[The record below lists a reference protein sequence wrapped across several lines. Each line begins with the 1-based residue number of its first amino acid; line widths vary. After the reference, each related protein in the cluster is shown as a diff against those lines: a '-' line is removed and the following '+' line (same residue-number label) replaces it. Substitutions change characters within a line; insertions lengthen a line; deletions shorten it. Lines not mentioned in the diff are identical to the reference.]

1 MMQWLNDFHFLRP
14 ELLALIPLA
23 LLAGLLLRKRQSI
36 SHSWESVLPPEFLQ
50 ALAPDQ
56 KRTKKR
62 PIFWQ
67 THWLWPLIA
76 IVAGTALAG
85 PSWKQQQTP
94 VFIQQDQLVVVFDLS
109 LSMLATD
116 QKPNRLTRARQKVV
130 DLINF
135 RKEGQTGL
143 VVFAGS
149 SHIVSP
155 LTTDITTFK
164 GFLPALD
171 PFIMPGLGSN
181 VAAGIDKA
189 VTLLEQ
195 TGAHNGRILLLT
207 DGIEAADI
215 ATISQQ
221 ISDSNYQLSII
232 AMGTADGGPI
242 PIPNRGFLKEDD
254 QIVVSRPNYSDMQ
267 RLAAQTSGLFSRLTI
282 DNRDLTKVLPQVGTI
297 QNTMGQSLATTN
309 AASASGQQT
318 TSNRW
323 HDSGY
328 WLLPVL
334 IVLLLWH
341 FRKAGVTLP
350 VCVLLL
356 LDPRDASAF
365 EWRNLWKTPDQQ
377 AMEHYQQGD
386 YESAS
391 KIFDDPQWSGTAHYR
406 AGRYEEALAAFGQD
420 NSAISHFNRG
430 NTLVELQR
438 FEDALEAYEQAS
450 KLDPALTKA
459 TENYNKLSAWLE
471 QQNQQDQNQQQ
482 DQQQRENTE
491 QQDQQQQGQQGQ
503 QQGQEQQSQATQQ
516 QDSQQSA
523 QSNGNDPDN
532 PGQSTAPQHAKS
544 TAENQNPAPPDSVTG
559 QQQSTSVGNKQQN
572 NSGSG
577 NKDNN
582 AGNDIPESQLAR
594 TLADQTNEDADDVE
608 NSAIADAGAGF
619 KSLKDQQTEQ
629 WLRRIPDDPGGL
641 LRRKF
646 LQQYQRQNGNDQDR
660 EPDRSRTL
668 W

>member
-1 MMQWLNDFHFLRP
+1 MLM
-14 ELLALIPLA
+14 LIPLA
-23 LLAGLLLRKRQSI
+23 LLAGLLLRKRQRI
-36 SHSWESVLPPEFLQ
+36 CHSWETVLPAEFLR
-50 ALAPDQ
+50 ALTPDHNGSA
-56 KRTKKR
+56 KR
-62 PIFWQ
+62 PTFWQ
-67 THWLWPLIA
+67 TYWLWPLIA
-76 IVAGTALAG
+76 IVASTALAG

-109 LSMLATD
+109 LSMLASD

-130 DLINF
+130 DLINV
-135 RKEGQTGL
+135 RKQGQTGL

-155 LTTDITTFK
+155 LTTDIATFK

-189 VTLLEQ
+189 ITLLEQ
-195 TGAHNGRILLLT
+195 SGARNGRILLLT

-221 ISDSNYQLSII
+221 ITDSNYQLSII
-232 AMGTADGGPI
+232 GMGTADGGPI
-242 PIPNRGFLKEDD
+242 PIPNRGFLKENN
-254 QIVVSRPNYSDMQ
+254 QIVVSRPNYADMQ

-282 DNRDLTKVLPQVGTI
+282 DNRDLAKVLPQAGTI
-297 QNTMGQSLATTN
+297 QNTMDKPLATTN

-318 TSNRW
+318 TSNQW

-334 IVLLLWH
+334 IMLLLWH
-341 FRKAGVTLP
+341 FRKAGVTLS

-365 EWRNLWKTPDQQ
+365 EWQNLWKTPDQQ

-391 KIFDDPQWSGTAHYR
+391 KIFNDPQWSGTAHYR
-406 AGRYEEALAAFGQD
+406 DGRYEEALAAFGQD

-430 NTLVELQR
+430 NALVELQR
-438 FEDALEAYEQAS
+438 FEAALEAYEQAS

-459 TENYNKLSAWLE
+459 TENYDKLSAWLE
-471 QQNQQDQNQQQ
+471 QQKQQDPQQSE
-482 DQQQRENTE
+482 DTE

-503 QQGQEQQSQATQQ
+503 QEQGQEQHSQDPQQ
-516 QDSQQSA
+516 QDGQQSA
-523 QSNGNDPDN
+523 QNNGNDPESAQD
-532 PGQSTAPQHAKS
+532 PGQSAASQHEESS
-544 TAENQNPAPPDSVTG
+544 TEKQNPAPPDTDSAP
-559 QQQSTSVGNKQQN
+559 QQSSSVDANQSGDSASN
-572 NSGSG
+572 NESNENPTG
-577 NKDNN
+577 DE
-582 AGNDIPESQLAR
+582 ESQTAR
-594 TLADQTNEDADDVE
+594 TLANETDEGADDSE
-608 NSAIADAGAGF
+608 DSAIADAGAGF
-619 KSLKDQQTEQ
+619 NSLKDQQTEQ

-646 LQQYQRQNGNDQDR
+646 LQQYQRQNANDQDR
-660 EPDRSRTL
+660 EPDGSRTL